1 MRILPLTLPLVTATA
16 HAPQIPPHLA
26 NLLLHLTRLVH
37 LHRRCS
43 TFTSS
48 SPARTT
54 PHYTQTMSGR
64 QGGKAK
70 PLKAPKK
77 AAKGEEDED
86 DKAFKERQRKG
97 EHPPPI
103 RTQHTHTQYRNYRR
117 LTYVC
122 VLQRLRNGK
131 HSLKRRS
138 RKDPW
143 YISNPLPNC
152 PCAPESSGKEEG
164 GGGGGGSRAASPPPP
179 PPPPLL
185 PKPRVE

>member
-86 DKAFKERQRKG
+86 DKAFKERQRK
-97 EHPPPI
+97 EAAE
-103 RTQHTHTQYRNYRR
+103 
-117 LTYVC
+117 
-122 VLQRLRNGK
+122 
-131 HSLKRRS
+131 
-138 RKDPW
+138 RKALAEKAKQKGPMGGAG
-143 YISNPLPNC
+143 IKK
-152 PCAPESSGKEEG
+152 SGK
-164 GGGGGGSRAASPPPP
+164 
-179 PPPPLL
+179 
-185 PKPRVE
+185 K